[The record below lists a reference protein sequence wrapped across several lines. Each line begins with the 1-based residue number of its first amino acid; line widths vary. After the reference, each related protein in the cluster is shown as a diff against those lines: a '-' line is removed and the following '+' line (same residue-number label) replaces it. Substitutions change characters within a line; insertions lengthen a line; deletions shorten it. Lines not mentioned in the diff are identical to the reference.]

1 MGHGRLRRR
10 AAGCGR
16 LVTTNHSDFSEIT
29 ILIREKQVGLKITP
43 GRRLFWA
50 ERRRLFPKRGSTG
63 AGARSHTGPHGPT
76 RAHTGS
82 RAARGRGRPGS
93 QGLSAPRPA
102 RPLCPRLGWDRSAAQ
117 LPGLGG
123 FVTGNISWCP
133 VQGSW
138 WTPQLT
144 PVDGGRHFTVWAG
157 GRDPARQTGHSL
169 TVGPPFRPED
179 PFVCK
184 WPCTAS
190 QEEAKTKEAG
200 VSTTGSPLTMCPV
213 SVPRGRPRRTVTGP
227 PDLGQRSGGRE
238 SGTWLGAVGQ
248 GPGEEPGGGVALGLG
263 GGAMASEDLVKSASC
278 YQGNFN
284 AAGATTHLARA
295 PTEALLWPGPPL
307 CVWEPLGYSPGVVQ
321 EVGPL
326 CPPCP
331 RRPALRGRRPARP
344 TVGRRPDQG
353 REPSLGA
360 SDVLRP

>member
-50 ERRRLFPKRGSTG
+50 ERKRPFPKRGSTG
-63 AGARSHTGPHGPT
+63 AGARAHTGPHGPT

-102 RPLCPRLGWDRSAAQ
+102 RPLCPRLGWGRSAAQ

-190 QEEAKTKEAG
+190 REEAKTKEAG
-200 VSTTGSPLTMCPV
+200 VSTTGSPCTIPPPNV
-213 SVPRGRPRRTVTGP
+213 SCVRSARPSSTDGHRAARPWTAERWAGVRPLAGGGPPGPRGGTRRRRRTWPRRWSNG
-227 PDLGQRSGGRE
+227 
-238 SGTWLGAVGQ
+238 
-248 GPGEEPGGGVALGLG
+248 
-263 GGAMASEDLVKSASC
+263 
-278 YQGNFN
+278 F
-284 AAGATTHLARA
+284 
-295 PTEALLWPGPPL
+295 
-307 CVWEPLGYSPGVVQ
+307 
-321 EVGPL
+321 
-326 CPPCP
+326 
-331 RRPALRGRRPARP
+331 
-344 TVGRRPDQG
+344 
-353 REPSLGA
+353 
-360 SDVLRP
+360 